1 LKPPLTEGHADTHT
15 LLSKLRLLKL
25 TAGV

>member
-1 LKPPLTEGHADTHT
+1 MTEGHADTHT